1 LSVSCSRRSNGR
13 TSGSRNGAIVGIA
26 PKRSGPDNGAAA
38 LRAVSTKSSASASSA
53 RAFGHLLPGFG
64 EPHAA
69 LVALDELRAEQVFE
83 LFDAGR
89 QCGLR
94 YELRLRGRMEVE
106 ALGKLDQVGKLTQGG
121 ERSHRGRAI
130 G

>member
-1 LSVSCSRRSNGR
+1 MARSSVSRQS
-13 TSGSRNGAIVGIA
+13 
-26 PKRSGPDNGAAA
+26 AAA
-38 LRAVSTKSSASASSA
+38 LITGRQRFAPFPPSRPLPRAA

-106 ALGKLDQVGKLTQGG
+106 ARGKLDQVGKLTQRG